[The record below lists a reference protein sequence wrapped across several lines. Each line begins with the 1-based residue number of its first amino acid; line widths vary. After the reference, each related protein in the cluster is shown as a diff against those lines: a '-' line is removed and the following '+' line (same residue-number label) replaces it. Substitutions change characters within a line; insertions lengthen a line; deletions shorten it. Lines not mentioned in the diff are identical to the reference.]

1 MFLKSQ
7 KQRYEYNV
15 SSLHD
20 ARCTLLLHLSL
31 VISDFCKEWQQMKKP
46 SVQYIFN
53 IVISVCSLSIVFVLF
68 PIITHESLARFVP
81 LVGELVR
88 RMFLV

>member
-1 MFLKSQ
+1 
-7 KQRYEYNV
+7 
-15 SSLHD
+15 
-20 ARCTLLLHLSL
+20 
-31 VISDFCKEWQQMKKP
+31 MKKP